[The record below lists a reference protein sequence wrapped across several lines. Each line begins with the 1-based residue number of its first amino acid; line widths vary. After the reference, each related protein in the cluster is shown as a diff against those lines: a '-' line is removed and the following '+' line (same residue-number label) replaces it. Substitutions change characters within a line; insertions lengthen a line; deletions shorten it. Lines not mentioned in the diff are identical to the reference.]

1 MMFREVEGGFQSL
14 EVLGRTH
21 ALTQQKCDVPSFISL
36 PLGLRHVIGNGLY
49 SVETVSQA
57 MAGPHVPMN
66 VQFPGDLFSQRAW
79 DLPVFRTGSSLPST
93 CHPASLAHS

>member
-1 MMFREVEGGFQSL
+1 MMFREVVGGFQSL
-14 EVLGRTH
+14 EGLGRTH
-21 ALTQQKCDVPSFISL
+21 TLTHKCDVPSLVSL

-49 SVETVSQA
+49 SVETVSQT

-79 DLPVFRTGSSLPST
+79 DLPVFCTGSSLPST